1 MNNINISFLTTIYFF
16 INNKKTIIQRKK
28 NLERKYEILKFVWL
42 LITLVP
48 KVFLFVGLTNLGI
61 FMNYD
66 WFGSL
71 S

>member
-16 INNKKTIIQRKK
+16 INNKKTLIQRKN

-48 KVFLFVGLTNLGI
+48 KVFLFVGLTNLGT